1 MRRIKSEMTDPI
13 IVSYLSDGVLLEK
26 EGRTKLSFKYEEKIF
41 EQKPLNGQLL
51 QQYKFDE
58 LMGFITLPNCV
69 VCIGIK
75 GIKCV
80 EINGQVIRNVV
91 DIKILPLIHP
101 TIKNDLYKTDNKLIQ
116 DIKKML
122 DDCLLYYSY
131 DMNITLRFQEMK
143 KQNEKIDDRFY
154 WNKSMHKMIEG
165 FKEWKIIF
173 VDGFIRSTKFEYGI
187 NYVLFSR
194 RDCSRTGLRFSSRG
208 GDINGNVSNFV
219 ETEQIIEKDGMI
231 SSFVQIRGT
240 IPLIWKTNEEDTF
253 RPKGKFYQ
261 TIYQD
266 WCITNHFEKLKQIY
280 GDVIAINL
288 LDNHGPEKVL
298 HDMYEFYL
306 GLNNKLKVDYYAFD
320 FHKECANNKYE
331 NIRYL
336 LNSINKRM
344 MTFNFFTINNEG
356 RILNQQN
363 GVIRTNCIDCL
374 DRTNVIQS
382 CIGKMIL
389 ELQLKEFNVQ
399 NPQLI
404 ISINTDYMNIWADH
418 ANQMSFR
425 YTGTKAMKTDYT
437 RNGKRGFSGVLSD
450 GKTSVKRSF
459 ISMTTGQYQKPQEM
473 LNLLLGKI
481 FFSEQ
486 QESCDNVILCIR
498 NVLKT
503 DISMKKANQT
513 KIHIHITK
521 THYTE
526 YLIESGLCISMLLDD
541 VIACDITHDPRIL
554 LLYTKTTSLPKML
567 FISEI
572 SLSYQ
577 LAFQLNKSRLIA
589 PPPGL
594 NLLDIGNNSSSYL
607 LPSLSKEINIRFIT
621 WNMEKILIP
630 PDGALLNEVMKENDK
645 DIIVLQLNKCNY
657 DPSMFI
663 GDYQPPFDLF
673 KNIFLLLNAV
683 ISPYVLV
690 AVHTT
695 DIIAQCVLLKREKYK
710 KLHNVEVS
718 NVYFEKS
725 KPQKWSKLKCW
736 GSAIL
741 FSINETTLAFL
752 ALHPLQ
758 NIQGDESMFIKSQID
773 LNTDVQEIFFTIFEQ
788 PPLNKIPSFDTAI
801 RRTKAFASNG
811 IIFQRSIWDCIDP
824 TSRHLLQIESPL
836 LNEGNEI
843 DLKDKTLQK
852 CVTSTF
858 SFKDFPTPSF
868 VDSSTLKVNIDNI
881 HLKLTSKIDKPL
893 LLTFNSKVLSSVVTT
908 LSISPKRYE
917 TNFIQTVLTLNHFN
931 LDVLKRYWITCI
943 ITEREHEIGRFIL
956 PLTFIITNQ
965 YIEKCIVYHNRKRVG
980 ECSIHLSKDQKHQA
994 QQLEPQSP
1002 FNSLL

>member
-1 MRRIKSEMTDPI
+1 MTKPI
-13 IVSYLSDGVLLEK
+13 TISYLTDGIFLEK
-26 EGRTKLSFKYEEKIF
+26 EGRRKLSFKYEEKIIKQ
-41 EQKPLNGQLL
+41 ELLKGQLL
-51 QQYKFDE
+51 QEYKFDE
-58 LMGFITLPNCV
+58 LMGFIKLSNCII
-69 VCIGIK
+69 CIGIK
-75 GIKCV
+75 GIKCI
-80 EINGQVIRNVV
+80 EINGQIIKNVN
-91 DIKILPLIHP
+91 DIKILPLINP
-101 TIKNDLYKTDNKLIQ
+101 TIKNELYKIDNKLIQ

-122 DDCLLYYSY
+122 DECLLYYSY
-131 DMNITLRFQEMK
+131 DMNITLNFQEIK
-143 KQNEKIDDRFY
+143 KNNNKIDNRFY
-154 WNKSMHKMIEG
+154 WNKSMHKMIEE
-165 FKEWKIIF
+165 FEEWKIIF

-187 NYVLFSR
+187 NYILFSR

-266 WCITNHFEKLKQIY
+266 WCITNHFKKLKEIY
-280 GDVIAINL
+280 GDIIVINL
-288 LDNHGPEKVL
+288 LDNHGPEKIL

-306 GLNNKLKVDYYAFD
+306 GLNNKLKVDYFAFD
-320 FHKECANNKYE
+320 FHKECINNKYE
-331 NIRYL
+331 NIKYL

-344 MTFNFFTINNEG
+344 MTFNFFTINNKG
-356 RILNQQN
+356 KILNQQT
-363 GVIRTNCIDCL
+363 GVVRTNCIDCL

-389 ELQLKEFNVQ
+389 KLQLKEFNIQ

-404 ISINTDYMNIWADH
+404 ISMNTDYMNIWADH

-459 ISMTTGQYQKPQEM
+459 ISMTTGQYQKPQEI
-473 LNLLLGKI
+473 LNLILGKI
-481 FFSEQ
+481 FFSKQ
-486 QESCDNVILCIR
+486 QESCNNVILCIN

-503 DISMKKANQT
+503 DISMKKSNQI

-521 THYTE
+521 THYIE
-526 YLIESGLCISMLLDD
+526 YFIENGLCISILLDD
-541 VIACDITHDPRIL
+541 IIACDITHDPRIL
-554 LLYTKTTSLPKML
+554 LLYTKITSLPKML

-577 LAFQLNKSRLIA
+577 LAFQLNKLRLIKS
-589 PPPGL
+589 PSTL
-594 NLLDIGNNSSSYL
+594 NLFNIKNNSSSHL
-607 LPSLSKEINIRFIT
+607 LSSLSKEINIRFIT

-630 PDGALLNEVMKENDK
+630 PDGALLNEIMKENDK
-645 DIIVLQLNKCNY
+645 DIIIIQLNKCNY
-657 DPSMFI
+657 DSSMFI

-673 KNIFLLLNAV
+673 KNIFLLLNA
-683 ISPYVLV
+683 IKSPYVLV

-695 DIIAQCVLLKREKYK
+695 DIIAQCILLKKEKYK

-741 FSINETTLAFL
+741 FNINETTLAFL
-752 ALHPLQ
+752 VLHPLQ
-758 NIQGDESMFIKSQID
+758 NIQEDESMFIKSQID
-773 LNTDVQEIFFTIFEQ
+773 LNTDIQEIFFTTFEQ
-788 PPLNKIPSFDTAI
+788 PPFNKIPSFDTAI

-811 IIFQRSIWDCIDP
+811 IIFQRSIWDCIDS
-824 TSRHLLQIESPL
+824 TSKNLLQIESSL

-843 DLKDKTLQK
+843 DLKDKTFQN
-852 CVTSTF
+852 CITSTF

-868 VDSSTLKVNIDNI
+868 IDSLSLKVNIINI
-881 HLKLTSKIDKPL
+881 HLKLLSKIDKPL
-893 LLTFNSKVLSSVVTT
+893 LLTFNSKVLTSVVTT
-908 LSISPKRYE
+908 LSILPKRYE
-917 TNFIQTVLTLNHFN
+917 TNFIQTVLILNHFN
-931 LDVLKRYWITCI
+931 LDVLKRYWITCT
-943 ITEREHEIGRFIL
+943 ITEKEHEIGRFIL

-965 YIEKCIVYHNRKRVG
+965 YIEKCIVYHNRKKIG
-980 ECSIHLSKDQKHQA
+980 ECLIHLSKEQKQDLY
-994 QQLEPQSP
+994 QLEPQSP
-1002 FNSLL
+1002 FISLL